1 MKPVVAEVL
10 PYGEVDEKLVYGYF
24 AIPEDMIDPLPA
36 IIVVHD
42 WWGLDDNM
50 REIAQRLAGEG
61 YIVLGV
67 DLFSGG
73 TANALADARD
83 LEISVVENPNLA
95 MENLSQARDFISN
108 TAGAP
113 QVAVLGYGF
122 GGGWSLRATT
132 DLPDGFSASVSYYG
146 QVHDDTDRLGRLNTP
161 FLGLFAEEDRAI
173 PAADVKRFAAAL
185 ESLEKDVEVILYP
198 DARRGFADP
207 RSENY
212 NAETA
217 NEAWRR
223 AVKFLAENMAQSE

>member
-1 MKPVVAEVL
+1 MAEVL
-10 PYGEVDEKLVYGYF
+10 PYGDVDEKLVYGYF

-42 WWGLDDNM
+42 WWGLDDHM
-50 REIAQRLAGEG
+50 RALAERLAGEG

-67 DLFSGG
+67 DLFGGG
-73 TANALADARD
+73 TASVLAEARD
-83 LEISVVENPNLA
+83 LEISVLENPDLA
-95 MENLSQARDFISN
+95 MENLTQARDFIMN

-132 DLPDGFSASVSYYG
+132 DLAEGFTASVSYYG
-146 QVHDDTDRLGRLNTP
+146 QVLDDENRLARLDTP
-161 FLGLFAEEDRAI
+161 FLGLFAENDRAI
-173 PAADVKRFAAAL
+173 PAADVRRFEEAL
-185 ESLEKDVEVILYP
+185 VSLEKDAQIHLYS

-212 NAETA
+212 QPETA
-217 NEAWRR
+217 SDAWDR
-223 AVKFLAENMAQSE
+223 VVGFLSEKMTQASR